1 MRALCETFPAH
12 VAAVLGNHDL
22 FALLDAVLAEGARP
36 ADGRPH
42 GRNSVYAFSHPE
54 AFAAAGWSP
63 PRADDAELL
72 AAILDAHQV
81 GSIPPPHRFPGRIY
95 TPPLPHERAPSK
107 EAGLIYKRERARR
120 GGNEWCV

>member
-81 GSIPPPHRFPGRIY
+81 GSIPPPSP
-95 TPPLPHERAPSK
+95 TNEPPAKKQGLFISVSAPAVGETS
-107 EAGLIYKRERARR
+107 G
-120 GGNEWCV
+120 VFD